1 MSNQRDSIDNVSIAP
16 IPCAV
21 PYQTSREGQ
30 RADVCPDSPS
40 PHRAASINERMVRE
54 RGQGA
59 ECEPTQLCHMTTLL
73 QQHFPDLAQSY
84 HIKALGIFGSY
95 VRNEQTLESDL
106 DILIDFEDITQ
117 QSLLTVARLEN
128 ILSDVLGVKVDLTL
142 YQSLKPTIGKA
153 ILKEVVWL

>member
-1 MSNQRDSIDNVSIAP
+1 
-16 IPCAV
+16 
-21 PYQTSREGQ
+21 
-30 RADVCPDSPS
+30 
-40 PHRAASINERMVRE
+40 MVRE

-59 ECEPTQLCHMTTLL
+59 EGEPTQLCHMTTLL
-73 QQHFPDLAQSY
+73 RQHFPDLAQSY